1 MFNKNTLLLQIEIIQ
16 TFEGVMYRNLI
27 IIIVMTLVLS
37 ACHTQEEPLPPR
49 TTENEYTRLFD
60 VIWNKLDSSYVFFDL
75 LPCDWDS
82 LHKAYY
88 YRVESVTT
96 EDAFVNMI
104 SEMFD
109 AIGDPYIY
117 LFHQGHIIV
126 SRPEKFRPRDME
138 NWLREQKHDTYEIPA
153 RAQFTMMDNG
163 VFRYGSVIR
172 INKSKKDTA
181 WYHAVS
187 LSGLVS
193 DARKVNGITFA
204 TKIKKLYSDSRAKG
218 LILDLRGCQ
227 QLHLTI
233 APMILSTFYPLGK
246 SYSLTAQARSPYS
259 SSHLAMIDVDT
270 YSMTG
275 MGCYGNKPIVILVNE
290 AVILEAHTVA
300 TILSELPNVMVVG
313 RSSSGGRGGVCA
325 GQIIDSSTYMA
336 KDTIYGPAIRF
347 ANATHS
353 NFNAP
358 LQPDRLVDW
367 IPTAEEYEHYTY
379 IYDKCLDAALDCID
393 SYK

>member
-1 MFNKNTLLLQIEIIQ
+1 
-16 TFEGVMYRNLI
+16 
-27 IIIVMTLVLS
+27 MTLVLS

-109 AIGDPYIY
+109 AIGDPHIY
-117 LFHQGHIIV
+117 LFHHGRTIV
-126 SRPEKFRPRDME
+126 SRPEKYKTLDRE
-138 NWLREQKHDTYEIPA
+138 NILREQKHDTYEIPA
-153 RAQFTMMDNG
+153 GAQYTMLDNG
-163 VFRYGSVIR
+163 VLITAPIIR
-172 INKSKKDTA
+172 INKSKNDTA

-187 LSGLVS
+187 LSGIIS
-193 DARKVNGITFA
+193 DLKKLNGIIFA
-204 TKIKKLYSDSRAKG
+204 AKIKKLHSDSTAKG
-218 LILDLRGCQ
+218 MILDLRGCRQ
-227 QLHLTI
+227 VHYTI
-233 APMILSTFYPLGK
+233 APTILSTFYPLGK
-246 SYSLTAQARSPYS
+246 SYSFTAHARSPYS

-270 YSMTG
+270 YSITG

-290 AVILEAHTVA
+290 SVILEAHTIA
-300 TILSELPNVMVVG
+300 AILSELPNVMIVG
-313 RSSSGGRGGVCA
+313 RSPSGGRGGVCA
-325 GQIIDSSTYMA
+325 GQIIGSSTNMA
-336 KDTIYGPAIRF
+336 NDTIFGPAFRF
-347 ANATHS
+347 SNATHT

-358 LQPDRLVDW
+358 LQPDKLVNW
-367 IPTAEEYEHYTY
+367 IPTEECYSHYGY
-379 IYDKCLDAALDCID
+379 IYDKCLDAAIDCID